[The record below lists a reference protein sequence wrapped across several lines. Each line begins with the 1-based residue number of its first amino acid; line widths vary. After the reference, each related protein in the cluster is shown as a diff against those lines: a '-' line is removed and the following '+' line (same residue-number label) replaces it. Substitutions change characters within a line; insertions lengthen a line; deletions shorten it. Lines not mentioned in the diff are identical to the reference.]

1 MVRGDN
7 ERLEVV
13 VVGFDVRPVRNPGT
27 GGGEDGLN
35 PLQSAGPRMQA
46 AAVLLTAA
54 GQRDIDCLRSE
65 TSVNRRSFQAFP
77 ASADG
82 LLDLV
87 FGAVNFGSSG
97 RAIFGR
103 KFQIGRA

>member
-1 MVRGDN
+1 MVRGDI

-13 VVGFDVRPVRNPGT
+13 VVVFDFRPFGNPVA

-35 PLQSAGPRMQA
+35 QLQSAGHRMQT
-46 AAVLLTAA
+46 AAVLLTSA

-103 KFQIGRA
+103 KFPQA